1 MEDDLEVASL
11 YSSLLEDRGY
21 IVTLECTAEGC
32 LKMYSKSLQRALMNS
47 TVLRNV
53 QPYDAL
59 LPDYK
64 LPDMLTS
71 ILDKTMPNN

>member
-11 YSSLLEDRGY
+11 YSSVLEDRGH
-21 IVTLECTAEGC
+21 IVILKCTAEEC
-32 LKMYSKSLQRALMNS
+32 LKKYSKSLQRALMNR

-59 LPDYK
+59 LLDYK
-64 LPDMLTS
+64 MPDTITS
-71 ILDKTMPNN
+71 ILD